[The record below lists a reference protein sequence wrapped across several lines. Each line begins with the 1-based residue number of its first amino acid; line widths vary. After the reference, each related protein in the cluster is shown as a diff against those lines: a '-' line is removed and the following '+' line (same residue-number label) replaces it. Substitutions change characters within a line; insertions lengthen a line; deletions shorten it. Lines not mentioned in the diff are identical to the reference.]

1 MSFNIYRLALI
12 KENKFR
18 AARYGIEGHMIDFG
32 LQKEVETRMLILE
45 LLDFVDDVVDE
56 LGSREHINYVHQ
68 ILKNGT
74 GAAKQLAVFKETND
88 LTKVVDFITDEFTK
102 GL

>member
-1 MSFNIYRLALI
+1 
-12 KENKFR
+12 
-18 AARYGIEGHMIDFG
+18 
-32 LQKEVETRMLILE
+32 VETRVLILE

-56 LGSREHINYVHQ
+56 LGSRDQISYVHQ

-74 GAAKQLAVFKETND
+74 GAAKQLAVFEKHD
-88 LTKVVDFITDEFTK
+88 ITKVVDFITDEFTK

>member
-1 MSFNIYRLALI
+1 
-12 KENKFR
+12 
-18 AARYGIEGHMIDFG
+18 
-32 LQKEVETRMLILE
+32 LQKEVETKILIHE

-56 LGSREHINYVHQ
+56 LGSREQINYVHE

-74 GAAKQLAVFKETND
+74 GADKQLAVFNETQD
-88 LTKVVDFITDEFTK
+88 LSKVVDLITSEFTK

>member
-1 MSFNIYRLALI
+1 
-12 KENKFR
+12 
-18 AARYGIEGHMIDFG
+18 
-32 LQKEVETRMLILE
+32 
-45 LLDFVDDVVDE
+45 
-56 LGSREHINYVHQ
+56 VHQ

-88 LTKVVDFITDEFTK
+88 LTKVVDFITSEFTK